1 VAALKPAEILPIV
14 SASFSI
20 AGAAFVPSMV
30 LGIFWRGTTR
40 QGVVAGMLSG
50 LLLTV
55 YYLLAHTQWARDALP
70 AALLVQQP
78 WLGIEPISA
87 GVFGVP
93 LGFVVTWLV
102 SLITRPG
109 KIERIAPDGL

>member
-1 VAALKPAEILPIV
+1 
-14 SASFSI
+14 
-20 AGAAFVPSMV
+20 
-30 LGIFWRGTTR
+30 
-40 QGVVAGMLSG
+40 
-50 LLLTV
+50 V

-93 LGFVVTWLV
+93 LGFAVTWLV